1 MVTVQRKA
9 RPAAR
14 ENEDEEIDN
23 QGDEDED
30 DEEVYMDL
38 SDMLANGQNT
48 DKPLKKQLNG

>member
-14 ENEDEEIDN
+14 ENVDEEIDN
-23 QGDEDED
+23 QD

-38 SDMLANGQNT
+38 SDILANGQNS